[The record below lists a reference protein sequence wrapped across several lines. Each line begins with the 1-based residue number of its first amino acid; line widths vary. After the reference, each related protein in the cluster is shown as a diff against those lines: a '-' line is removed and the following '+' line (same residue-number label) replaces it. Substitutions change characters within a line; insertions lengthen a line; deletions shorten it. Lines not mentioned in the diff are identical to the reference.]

1 MGKEF
6 WISFVVVFVV
16 YAILAFVVHGLI
28 LSSWYMQQTD
38 IWFTAEEARGM
49 YWHFIAELVFAFL
62 FTMIYSKGY
71 EANKGGAG
79 QGFRYGL
86 LMGLII
92 YLPMQL
98 TYLAVMKVPGK
109 FLAIQGILELAIVV
123 ICGAVLGALYKP
135 EPKPGM

>member
-1 MGKEF
+1 M
-6 WISFVVVFVV
+6 
-16 YAILAFVVHGLI
+16 
-28 LSSWYMQQTD
+28 
-38 IWFTAEEARGM
+38 
-49 YWHFIAELVFAFL
+49 
-62 FTMIYSKGY
+62 
-71 EANKGGAG
+71 
-79 QGFRYGL
+79 

-123 ICGAVLGALYKP
+123 ICGVALGALYKP